1 VSSSF
6 TLKASSQFPVGT
18 SVAVYPYFDQS
29 AKNAQPAGTQV
40 TTGTVASDGTVT
52 FGGLAADTNYV
63 AAANL
68 SQVVAFPDWRW
79 MRFRTNTLRDNPIY
93 GVVAADGGRW
103 GDAFTVTKTG
113 TGTYQVLYDTS
124 FDSQVSV
131 AVTPQ
136 DASVRIATIN
146 TSTQT
151 RFTVTTCT
159 TAGTAVDTLFHFHAR
174 PVT

>member
-1 VSSSF
+1 MSTSF
-6 TLKASSQFPVGT
+6 TLEASPTFPVGT

-29 AKNAQPAGTQV
+29 AKNAQPAGAQV
-40 TTGTVASDGTVT
+40 TSATVDSNGRVT

-68 SQVVAFPDWRW
+68 STEPAFPEWRW
-79 MRFRTNTLRDNPIY
+79 MRFRTHALRDSPIY
-93 GVVAADGGRW
+93 GVVAADGARW

-151 RFTVTTCT
+151 RFTVTTCN